1 MLFFVCLVPRI
12 CLVATFDPT
21 DMKQSDR
28 HYLEYTKN
36 LAEGR
41 GYWGG
46 NPYGPVGPER
56 VYAFRPPLFPL
67 AWSLIYTATD
77 GAYTPMR
84 VIFALLSSL
93 GGVLL
98 FFIGLRLFPG
108 RAPAILGTV
117 GYALYPP
124 LVWWG
129 VQLMTE
135 PLFIFFVL
143 ATMLLLFRAW
153 DDGGAWS
160 CLAAGVCCGLAML
173 SRSVLGGYAPLVCL
187 MFLFCFRGGRRRRL
201 LLAFLFGAGI
211 MLVMTPWI
219 VRNARVL
226 HAFVPTTT
234 DGGHGFYVANNERAL
249 ADPRGFYMPGPE
261 EWKWLRRPGEERV
274 GEIELQQRLYG
285 AAFRFLISNPGTW
298 ARLFLRRLAWFW
310 RFWPHSDFVGARE
323 TIVYA
328 VSYVPLFP
336 LMIAGLILAHL
347 RFRENLRRYLL
358 FDLLVVYM
366 TLIHAFFLATLRYRV
381 PLMPFLILFAAYA
394 LCRIV
399 RRLSVSSGR
408 AAS

>member
-1 MLFFVCLVPRI
+1 
-12 CLVATFDPT
+12 VATFDPA

-41 GYWGG
+41 GYQGG

-84 VIFALLSSL
+84 VIFAVLSSL

-98 FFIGLRLFPG
+98 LFIGLRLFPG

-135 PLFIFFVL
+135 PLFIFFLL

-153 DDGGAWS
+153 DDGGLWS

-187 MFLFCFRGGRRRRL
+187 MFLLCFRSSRRRRL

-219 VRNARVL
+219 VRNAMVL

-234 DGGHGFYVANNERAL
+234 DGGHGFYVANNKRAL

-261 EWKWLRRPGEERV
+261 EWDWLRRPGEERV
-274 GEIELQQRLYG
+274 GEIELQRRLYG

-310 RFWPHSDFVGARE
+310 RFWPHSDFVGVRE

-328 VSYVPLFP
+328 ASYIPLFP

-347 RFRENLRRYLL
+347 RLRENLRKYLL
-358 FDLLVVYM
+358 FDVLVVYM
-366 TLIHAFFLATLRYRV
+366 TLIHAFFLATMRYRM

-394 LCRIV
+394 VCRIV
-399 RRLSVSSGR
+399 GRLSASSGR
-408 AAS
+408 AGA